1 MALLLQEEI
10 ISKTRNWIEQVIIGL
25 NFCPFAAKPYKE
37 DIIDYKVIHSVNL
50 NITLESFIQECYRL
64 EEDTI
69 TETSLIIFSDSF
81 TEFKKFLD
89 LIDLAE
95 QLLKKEG
102 FEGIYQIASF
112 HPDYIFEG
120 SNKNDAS
127 NYTNRSPY
135 PILQILREDSVEEA
149 IKKHK
154 DIHSIPD
161 TNIAKANQLGLLYF
175 KTLGF

>member
-1 MALLLQEEI
+1 MALQLQEEI

-37 DIIDYKVIHSVNL
+37 DVINFQVIQSANL
-50 NITLESFIQECYRL
+50 NIALETLVQECNRL
-64 EEDTI
+64 EEDTD
-69 TETSLIIFSDSF
+69 TETSLLIFPDSF
-81 TEFKKFLD
+81 LDFIKFLD
-89 LIDLAE
+89 LVDLGE

-120 SNKNDAS
+120 STENDAS

-135 PILQILREDSVEEA
+135 PMLQILREDIVEQA

-154 DIHSIPD
+154 DVHSIPD
-161 TNIAKANQLGLLYF
+161 TNIAKANQLGIVYF
-175 KTLGF
+175 KSLSF